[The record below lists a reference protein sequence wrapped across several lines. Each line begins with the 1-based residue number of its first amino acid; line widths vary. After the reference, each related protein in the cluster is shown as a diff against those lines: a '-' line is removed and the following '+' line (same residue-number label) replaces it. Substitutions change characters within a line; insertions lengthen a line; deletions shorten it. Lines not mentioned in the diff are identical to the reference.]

1 MMVLMTHLGTCSQCE
16 EDVKSTGPWLFDHH
30 ALGKCGPRSSNV
42 PFHLCV
48 DLPVRGRSLRKP
60 DQGRISDGFKAW
72 RCQQPIV
79 KRWPPGV
86 QGTRD
91 RPCTFAARKNAS
103 GDAFPRVAPCMRR
116 IRILAQPDDSTCG
129 PTALHAVYDAFGLEL
144 PLEQIIDEVH
154 FLEDGGTLAVFLGI
168 HALKQGFHARIHS
181 YNLRV
186 FDPTWDGLPPE
197 ELRRKLLAQTRHKE
211 GKKLHATCLAYSKF
225 LKEGGEVRFDDP
237 SPTLLQSY
245 FDRDLPVLTGLS
257 ATYLYKSKR
266 EYSGSMGESIYDDL
280 RGKPMGHF
288 VVLCGMDP
296 ASRAGGRTVLVADPY
311 QDNPYSSD
319 LYYHV
324 PVGRLINAIM
334 LGIVTYDANLLI
346 ISKDPL

>member
-1 MMVLMTHLGTCSQCE
+1 
-16 EDVKSTGPWLFDHH
+16 
-30 ALGKCGPRSSNV
+30 
-42 PFHLCV
+42 
-48 DLPVRGRSLRKP
+48 
-60 DQGRISDGFKAW
+60 
-72 RCQQPIV
+72 
-79 KRWPPGV
+79 
-86 QGTRD
+86 
-91 RPCTFAARKNAS
+91 
-103 GDAFPRVAPCMRR
+103 MRR

-237 SPTLLQSY
+237 SPTLLQGY

-257 ATYLYKSKR
+257 ATFLYKSKR

-288 VVLCGMDP
+288 VVLCGMEKK
-296 ASRAGGRTVLVADPY
+296 TVLVADPY

>member
-1 MMVLMTHLGTCSQCE
+1 
-16 EDVKSTGPWLFDHH
+16 
-30 ALGKCGPRSSNV
+30 
-42 PFHLCV
+42 
-48 DLPVRGRSLRKP
+48 
-60 DQGRISDGFKAW
+60 
-72 RCQQPIV
+72 
-79 KRWPPGV
+79 
-86 QGTRD
+86 
-91 RPCTFAARKNAS
+91 
-103 GDAFPRVAPCMRR
+103 MRR

-237 SPTLLQSY
+237 SPTLLQGY

-288 VVLCGMDP
+288 VVLRGMEKKH
-296 ASRAGGRTVLVADPY
+296 VFVADPY
-311 QDNPYSSD
+311 HDNPMAEGRTYE
-319 LYYHV
+319 V
-324 PVGRLINAIM
+324 PVGRLINSIM
-334 LGIVTYDANLLI
+334 LGIVTYDANLLVL
-346 ISKDPL
+346 SPTPFTE

>member
-72 RCQQPIV
+72 RCQQPI
-79 KRWPPGV
+79 
-86 QGTRD
+86 
-91 RPCTFAARKNAS
+91 RKNAS

-144 PLEQIIDEVH
+144 PLEQVIDEVH

-168 HALKQGFHARIHS
+168 HALKQGFNVRIHS

-197 ELRRKLLAQTRHKE
+197 ELLRKKLLAQTKYKDS
-211 GKKLHATCLAYSKF
+211 KKLHSTCLAYSKF
-225 LKEGGEVRFDDP
+225 MKEGGEVRFDDP
-237 SPTLLQSY
+237 SPALLQSY

-288 VVLCGMDP
+288 VVLCGMEKKTCWWP
-296 ASRAGGRTVLVADPY
+296 TPTRTIPTARTCTTTCR
-311 QDNPYSSD
+311 S
-319 LYYHV
+319 
-324 PVGRLINAIM
+324 VG
-334 LGIVTYDANLLI
+334 
-346 ISKDPL
+346 

>member
-1 MMVLMTHLGTCSQCE
+1 M
-16 EDVKSTGPWLFDHH
+16 
-30 ALGKCGPRSSNV
+30 
-42 PFHLCV
+42 
-48 DLPVRGRSLRKP
+48 
-60 DQGRISDGFKAW
+60 
-72 RCQQPIV
+72 
-79 KRWPPGV
+79 
-86 QGTRD
+86 
-91 RPCTFAARKNAS
+91 RP
-103 GDAFPRVAPCMRR
+103 

-129 PTALHAVYDAFGLEL
+129 PTALHAVYESFGLKL
-144 PLEQIIDEVH
+144 PLEQVIDEVH

-168 HALKQGFHARIHS
+168 HALKEGFNTRIHT

-186 FDPTWDGLPPE
+186 FDPSWDGLPME
-197 ELRRKLLAQTRHKE
+197 QLRKKLLAQTKHKD

-225 LKEGGEVRFDDP
+225 IKEGGEVRFDDP
-237 SPTLLQSY
+237 SPALLQSY

-296 ASRAGGRTVLVADPY
+296 ASSAGGRSVLVADPY
-311 QDNPYSSD
+311 QDNPYSKD

-346 ISKDPL
+346 ISKEPLP

>member
-1 MMVLMTHLGTCSQCE
+1 M
-16 EDVKSTGPWLFDHH
+16 
-30 ALGKCGPRSSNV
+30 
-42 PFHLCV
+42 
-48 DLPVRGRSLRKP
+48 
-60 DQGRISDGFKAW
+60 
-72 RCQQPIV
+72 
-79 KRWPPGV
+79 
-86 QGTRD
+86 
-91 RPCTFAARKNAS
+91 RP
-103 GDAFPRVAPCMRR
+103 

-129 PTALHAVYDAFGLEL
+129 PTALHAVYASLGLKL
-144 PLEQIIDEVH
+144 PLEQVIEEVH

-168 HALKQGFHARIHS
+168 HALKNGFNARIHT

-186 FDPTWDGLPPE
+186 FDPSWDGLAPE
-197 ELRRKLLAQTRHKE
+197 LLRKKLLAQTKYKDS
-211 GKKLHATCLAYSKF
+211 KKLHSTCLAYSKF
-225 LKEGGEVRFDDP
+225 IKEGGEVRFDDP
-237 SPTLLQSY
+237 SPALLQDY

-266 EYSGSMGESIYDDL
+266 EYSGGNGESIYDDL

-288 VVLCGMDP
+288 VVLCGMEKKN
-296 ASRAGGRTVLVADPY
+296 VLVADPY
-311 QDNPYSSD
+311 QDNPYSKD

>member
-1 MMVLMTHLGTCSQCE
+1 M
-16 EDVKSTGPWLFDHH
+16 
-30 ALGKCGPRSSNV
+30 
-42 PFHLCV
+42 
-48 DLPVRGRSLRKP
+48 
-60 DQGRISDGFKAW
+60 
-72 RCQQPIV
+72 
-79 KRWPPGV
+79 
-86 QGTRD
+86 
-91 RPCTFAARKNAS
+91 RP
-103 GDAFPRVAPCMRR
+103 

-129 PTALHAVYDAFGLEL
+129 PTALHAVYASLGLKL
-144 PLEQIIDEVH
+144 PLEQVIEEVH

-168 HALKQGFHARIHS
+168 HALKNGFNARIHT

-186 FDPTWDGLPPE
+186 FDPSWDGLPPE
-197 ELRRKLLAQTRHKE
+197 QLRKKLLAQTKYKDS
-211 GKKLHATCLAYSKF
+211 KKLHSTCLAYSKF
-225 LKEGGEVRFDDP
+225 IKEGGEVRFDDP
-237 SPTLLQSY
+237 SPALLQSY

-288 VVLCGMDP
+288 VVLCGMEKKN
-296 ASRAGGRTVLVADPY
+296 VLVADPY
-311 QDNPYSSD
+311 QDNPYSKD

-346 ISKDPL
+346 ISQDQL

>member
-1 MMVLMTHLGTCSQCE
+1 MRCT
-16 EDVKSTGPWLFDHH
+16 
-30 ALGKCGPRSSNV
+30 
-42 PFHLCV
+42 
-48 DLPVRGRSLRKP
+48 RSL
-60 DQGRISDGFKAW
+60 
-72 RCQQPIV
+72 
-79 KRWPPGV
+79 
-86 QGTRD
+86 
-91 RPCTFAARKNAS
+91 
-103 GDAFPRVAPCMRR
+103 
-116 IRILAQPDDSTCG
+116 
-129 PTALHAVYDAFGLEL
+129 GLKL
-144 PLEQIIDEVH
+144 PLEQVIEEVH

-168 HALKQGFHARIHS
+168 HALKNGFNARIHT

-186 FDPTWDGLPPE
+186 FDPSWDGLPPE
-197 ELRRKLLAQTRHKE
+197 QLRKKLLAQTKYKDS
-211 GKKLHATCLAYSKF
+211 KKLHSTCLAYSKF
-225 LKEGGEVRFDDP
+225 IKEGGEVRFDDP
-237 SPTLLQSY
+237 SPALLQSY

-288 VVLCGMDP
+288 VVLCGMEKKN
-296 ASRAGGRTVLVADPY
+296 VLVADPY
-311 QDNPYSSD
+311 QDNPYSKD